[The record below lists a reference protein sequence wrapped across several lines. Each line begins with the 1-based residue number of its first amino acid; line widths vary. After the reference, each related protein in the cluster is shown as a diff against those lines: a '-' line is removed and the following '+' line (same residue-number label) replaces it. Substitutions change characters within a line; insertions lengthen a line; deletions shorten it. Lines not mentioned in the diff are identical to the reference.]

1 MSSSEKFCLRWNDFE
16 SNISVA
22 FRELREE
29 KDFFDVTLA
38 CDDSQIQA
46 HKVILSACSPFFRN
60 VLRRNPHQHPLL
72 YLKGVKYSELMSVL
86 NFMYMGEVNVAQEE
100 LNSFLSVA
108 EDLRVKGL
116 TQNNSDSSTKLLPKQ
131 DPPKQTILRR
141 DPPERDAPVIPPPKR
156 PRPIAT
162 TPQILNPAPVPR
174 SSYQQDDDDIQEV
187 VPVKSEPR
195 DPPPPVHPLP
205 PVESQQVVYQE
216 EQGMVEE
223 HDQGT
228 VALDDSYADESYDY
242 GQYGEGY
249 DDGSGLMDPNS
260 GMAMGGDG
268 NKVRST
274 TKFANALLEPAIQ
287 IHPGDLSMDA
297 FDCYADTSKDWDR
310 EVSIRMVKQDNIYL
324 CEECPYTSKNK
335 TSVVSHIQGKHLE
348 DFCGYMCKMCGSNS
362 GTYCG
367 FEKHMSRQHSF
378 SLAKKNILS
387 KASFNPSVTY
397 LNQ

>member
-1 MSSSEKFCLRWNDFE
+1 MASSEKFCLRWNDFE

-116 TQNNSDSSTKLLPKQ
+116 TQNNSEASTKVLPKQ
-131 DPPKQTILRR
+131 DPPKQSIRAR
-141 DPPERDAPVIPPPKR
+141 DPPERDPVPPPKR
-156 PRPIAT
+156 PRPIIS
-162 TPQILNPAPVPR
+162 TPQISAPAPIQRQSHQPVE
-174 SSYQQDDDDIQEV
+174 DDDIQEV

-195 DPPPPVHPLP
+195 DPPPQPIA
-205 PVESQQVVYQE
+205 PVERQQVVYQE
-216 EQGMVEE
+216 QQSMDMMEEQ
-223 HDQGT
+223 DQGT
-228 VALDDSYADESYDY
+228 VALDESYAEESYDY
-242 GQYGEGY
+242 YGQY
-249 DDGSGLMDPNS
+249 DDSTGMMDPNT

-268 NKVRST
+268 NKGLARSIVASKIIE
-274 TKFANALLEPAIQ
+274 TKDESGLKVWQCVDCAFAR
-287 IHPGDLSMDA
+287 
-297 FDCYADTSKDWDR
+297 K
-310 EVSIRMVKQDNIYL
+310 K
-324 CEECPYTSKNK
+324 K
-335 TSVVSHIQGKHLE
+335 SVVVYHVE
-348 DFCGYMCKMCGSNS
+348 Y
-362 GTYCG
+362 
-367 FEKHMSRQHSF
+367 KHMNQNLPCQFCLKTFVNEHA
-378 SLAKKNILS
+378 LKKHI
-387 KASFNPSVTY
+387 KAHHETY
-397 LNQ
+397 DTLLQ

>member
-1 MSSSEKFCLRWNDFE
+1 MASSEKFCLRWNDFE

-116 TQNNSDSSTKLLPKQ
+116 TQNNSEASTKVLPKQ
-131 DPPKQTILRR
+131 DPPKQSIRAR
-141 DPPERDAPVIPPPKR
+141 DPPERDPVPPPKR
-156 PRPIAT
+156 PRPIIS
-162 TPQILNPAPVPR
+162 TPQISAPAPIQRQSHQPVE
-174 SSYQQDDDDIQEV
+174 DDDIQEV

-195 DPPPPVHPLP
+195 DPPPQPIA
-205 PVESQQVVYQE
+205 PVERQQVVYQE
-216 EQGMVEE
+216 QQSMDMMEEQ
-223 HDQGT
+223 DQGT
-228 VALDDSYADESYDY
+228 VALDESYAEESYDY
-242 GQYGEGY
+242 YGQY
-249 DDGSGLMDPNS
+249 DDSTGMMDPNT

-268 NKVRST
+268 NKGQAEIFQQLDEIIN
-274 TKFANALLEPAIQ
+274 TK
-287 IHPGDLSMDA
+287 
-297 FDCYADTSKDWDR
+297 CYR
-310 EVSIRMVKQDNIYL
+310 EAGINI
-324 CEECPYTSKNK
+324 CT
-335 TSVVSHIQGKHLE
+335 
-348 DFCGYMCKMCGSNS
+348 D
-362 GTYCG
+362 CG
-367 FEKHMSRQHSF
+367 FQTKHMTNMKNHIETKHMSYQLIRIPCLYCKTVCPTRSAMRMHMKRQHSY
-378 SLAKKNILS
+378 S
-387 KASFNPSVTY
+387 
-397 LNQ
+397 NQ